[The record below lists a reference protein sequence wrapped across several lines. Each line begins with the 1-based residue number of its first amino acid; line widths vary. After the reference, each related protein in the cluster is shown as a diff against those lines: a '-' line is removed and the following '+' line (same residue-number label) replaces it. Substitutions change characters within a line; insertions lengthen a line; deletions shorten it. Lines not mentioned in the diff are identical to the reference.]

1 MTLSDLIRIANEHYD
16 DGYLAAY
23 FDFANGVPALSE
35 EQGDTLALF
44 TVSEI
49 ADTYDADASDEDQIR
64 EAIRV
69 MESAARQLQ
78 VVASG
83 LAEAYPRSV
92 DSEPDL

>member
-1 MTLSDLIRIANEHYD
+1 MTLSDLIHIANEHYD
-16 DGYLAAY
+16 DGWLAAH
-23 FDFANGVPALSE
+23 FDFNTNKAE
-35 EQGDTLALF
+35 EDSAGDTLALF
-44 TVSEI
+44 VVRELV
-49 ADTYDADASDEDQIR
+49 DTYDADASDEDQLR

-83 LAEAYPRSV
+83 LAAAYPRSV